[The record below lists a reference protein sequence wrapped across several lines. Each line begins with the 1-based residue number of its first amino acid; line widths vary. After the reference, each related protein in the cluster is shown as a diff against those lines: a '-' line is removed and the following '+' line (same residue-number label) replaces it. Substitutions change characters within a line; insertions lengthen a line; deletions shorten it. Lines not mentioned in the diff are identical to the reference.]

1 MTLAPLLSSIAGE
14 TNVWSLELDLPQDV
28 AVQYRYLI
36 CSVDPSSE
44 NVHVRRFET
53 HTTPRSVPGEASKAE
68 QDSNLDTLGD
78 IDGAVKLDKGWLTSE
93 TIIQF
98 KFFDNPFAVKERIK
112 NRLLFV
118 KVGVVLY
125 LLRCAHGFSC
135 AFR

>member
-1 MTLAPLLSSIAGE
+1 MTNPLSVFIPIPGE

-28 AVQYRYLI
+28 AVRYRYLI

-53 HTTPRSVPGEASKAE
+53 HTTPRSVPADGGEVSKKE
-68 QDSNLDTLGD
+68 QDCRIDTLGD
-78 IDGAVKLDKGWLTSE
+78 IDGTVKLDKGWLTTE

-118 KVGVVLY
+118 KVCWVGLI
-125 LLRCAHGFSC
+125 
-135 AFR
+135 